1 MNELDYRA
9 YWEAG
14 LTWGR
19 YLEEEVRA
27 HRSLWEG
34 VYRKTVVPAWARE
47 RVTPLAGPLRLLVL
61 TEDWCGDA
69 SNTVPVLARLA
80 EAAPELE
87 VRLLKRDENP
97 ELMDRH
103 LTNGARSIPL
113 AIVLDEEFHP
123 GGSWG
128 PRPAE
133 LQAWILGEKRKA
145 ERPAE
150 EIYRDARAWYAR
162 DRGETTVRE
171 VIEAIET
178 AAGAVRSPS

>member
-1 MNELDYRA
+1 MTDLDYRA

-14 LTWGR
+14 ISWEA

-27 HRSLWEG
+27 QRGLWEG
-34 VYRKTVVPAWARE
+34 VYRKTTVPDWARE
-47 RVTPLAGPLRLLVL
+47 RTAPLSGPWRLLVL

-87 VRLLKRDENP
+87 IRLLKRDENP
-97 ELMDRH
+97 ELMDRY

-123 GGSWG
+123 VRSWG

-133 LQAWILGEKRKA
+133 LQEWILGEKRKGA
-145 ERPAE
+145 RPAE
-150 EIYRDARAWYAR
+150 EIYRDARVWYAR
-162 DRGETTVRE
+162 DRGETTMRE
-171 VIEAIET
+171 VLDVIAT
-178 AAGAVRSPS
+178 GAGAVRSPS